1 MPSFKTVFTAAAVVC
16 VASADTIKITATKD
30 NTFDPDT
37 VKAKSGDILEFHF
50 EPSNHSVVSGDYRY
64 PCSSTDVGK
73 GFFSGYV
80 SSSDGEAVSFGPE
93 ILSTKSLN
101 TNSITEE
108 DLPRNHW

>member
-1 MPSFKTVFTAAAVVC
+1 MPSFKTVFTAAAVAC
-16 VASADTIKITATKD
+16 VASADTIKITATQD

-80 SSSDGEAVSFGPE
+80 SSSDGEAVSFCPA
-93 ILSTKSLN
+93 ILN
-101 TNSITEE
+101 AN
-108 DLPRNHW
+108 P